1 MRDLV
6 RYLSGEKSSPSTT
19 VLADSINSH
28 LVCYGAEKA
37 RRERV
42 VVDLTKEYE
51 R

>member
-1 MRDLV
+1 M
-6 RYLSGEKSSPSTT
+6 SGEATSPSTT

-28 LVCYGAEKA
+28 LGCYGAEKA

-42 VVDLTKEYE
+42 VVDISREYS